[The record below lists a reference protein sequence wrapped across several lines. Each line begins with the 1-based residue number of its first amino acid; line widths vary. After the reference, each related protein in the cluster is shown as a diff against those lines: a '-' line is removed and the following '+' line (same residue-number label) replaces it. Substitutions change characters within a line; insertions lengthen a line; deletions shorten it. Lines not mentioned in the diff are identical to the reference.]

1 MAQACEGKLRAPVH
15 SQAAAGDVEWGRE
28 RGALLCVYVT
38 FNERE
43 KVRRKGGHR
52 ICPEE
57 LPKTF
62 QFKRNILQAKAPG
75 ESVLSI
81 CRVTGHTP
89 PLLGKAAHSP
99 LQSTAVS
106 EHSPN
111 RSQAKCISKH
121 KEPEA
126 ICAAAS
132 RHILHCHHAK
142 WKRLKRKKGRWH
154 FTIRYLQKTLSDWKR
169 WYGFSQWLDLGI
181 NNVVLLQPHI
191 IPLLGCQSQSAVFE
205 LRDDGQVSRERR
217 VQVLPWSAI
226 WLSTYAKQMLKCIL
240 QDKDLNVVV
249 ARVPQLSWV
258 LNLDIN
264 IEACG
269 WELNWILWL

>member
-1 MAQACEGKLRAPVH
+1 MRESQELLFTPRLQQEMLR
-15 SQAAAGDVEWGRE
+15 GGGE
-28 RGALLCVYVT
+28 RSCVFMWHT
-38 FNERE
+38 MKG
-43 KVRRKGGHR
+43 KVRRNGDHR

-81 CRVTGHTP
+81 CRVTAHTP
-89 PLLGKAAHSP
+89 SLLGKAAHSP
-99 LQSTAVS
+99 LKST

-142 WKRLKRKKGRWH
+142 WKRLKCKKGRWH
-154 FTIRYLQKTLSDWKR
+154 FTTRYLQKTLSDRKR
-169 WYGFSQWLDLGI
+169 WYGFLQWLDLGI

-205 LRDDGQVSRERR
+205 LKDDEQASTEGR
-217 VQVLPWSAI
+217 VQVLP
-226 WLSTYAKQMLKCIL
+226 
-240 QDKDLNVVV
+240 
-249 ARVPQLSWV
+249 
-258 LNLDIN
+258 
-264 IEACG
+264 
-269 WELNWILWL
+269 